1 MHGTSPAREE
11 NSTHNQMIPYGMI
24 SAKEQV
30 SSRSGHFGRAKTG
43 RPVARLVPLDRKP
56 RPKRFGGGLKGR
68 IRVPDD
74 FNAPLDPHVI
84 AALEGRS

>member
-1 MHGTSPAREE
+1 
-11 NSTHNQMIPYGMI
+11 MI
-24 SAKEQV
+24 SAKKRF
-30 SSRSGHFGRAKTG
+30 STRSGRFGRAKAG

-56 RPKRFGGGLKGR
+56 RPKRFGGLKGR

-84 AALEGRS
+84 AAFEGRS